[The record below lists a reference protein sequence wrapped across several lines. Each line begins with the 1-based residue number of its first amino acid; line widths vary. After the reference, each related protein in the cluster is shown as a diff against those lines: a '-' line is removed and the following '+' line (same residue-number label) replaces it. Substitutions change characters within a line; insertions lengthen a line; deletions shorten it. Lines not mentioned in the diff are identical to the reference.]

1 MLPKNR
7 PPTSPGEV
15 LAEEFLEPMGMTQ
28 SALAE
33 RLGVFP
39 TVVSGIV
46 SGRRAISAEMAVKLS
61 RVFDTTSLFWANL
74 QTNVDLWNA
83 ERKLARPG

>member
-15 LAEEFLEPMGMTQ
+15 LAEEFLKPMGMTQ

-33 RLGVFP
+33 KLGVIP
-39 TVVSGIV
+39 MVVSGLV
-46 SGRRAISAEMAVKLS
+46 LGGRAISAEMGVKLS
-61 RVFDTTSLFWANL
+61 RVFGTTWLFWANL

>member
-15 LAEEFLEPMGMTQ
+15 LAEEFLKPMEMTQ
-28 SALAE
+28 SAL
-33 RLGVFP
+33 
-39 TVVSGIV
+39 
-46 SGRRAISAEMAVKLS
+46 AVKLS

-83 ERKLARPG
+83 ERKLARAD